1 MDSKTRPSNIYT
13 MVANEHEK
21 DEKESNEQLEGD
33 EPIIEKF
40 VTINLHIHMT
50 RVQIKVEK
58 CIVNNILET
67 KQCYY
72 VDMPHTLV
80 EVDDRVEEINIEN
93 ILNIKREDM
102 VVD

>member
-1 MDSKTRPSNIYT
+1 MDSKTKPSNIYT
-13 MVANEHEK
+13 TVANEHER

-33 EPIIEKF
+33 EPRIEEF
-40 VTINLHIHMT
+40 ATINLHIHTT

-58 CIVNNILET
+58 CNVSSILET

-93 ILNIKREDM
+93 ILNIKGEDV